1 MYLSL
6 HMYMYLY
13 IYIYDRYPLCILA
26 CQAIILVLGT
36 DADEL
41 VYIHIDIRV
50 KRDIPLRIS
59 TLMHVCT
66 CIYAHISI
74 HVSPASVANASCE
87 SR

>member
-1 MYLSL
+1 M
-6 HMYMYLY
+6 HMCAY
-13 IYIYDRYPLCILA
+13 ICVFFLT
-26 CQAIILVLGT
+26 IILVLGT
-36 DADEL
+36 DADKL